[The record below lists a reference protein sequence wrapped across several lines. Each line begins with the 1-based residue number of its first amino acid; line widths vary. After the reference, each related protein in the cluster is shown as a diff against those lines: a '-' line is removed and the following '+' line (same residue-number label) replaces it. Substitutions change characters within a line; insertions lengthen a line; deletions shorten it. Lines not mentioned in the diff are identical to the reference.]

1 MGTSYGDFIA
11 NSNLAFASGEFE
23 AALNWAKRAI
33 NEAPKEV
40 DAYECAGKA
49 CISLDDAK

>member
-1 MGTSYGDFIA
+1 MGTRYSDFIA

-40 DAYECAGKA
+40 GA
-49 CISLDDAK
+49 